1 MRSPRGFTLVEAL
14 VTLAVLAILLGVFF
28 VNLRPLY
35 NPLEDAANR
44 LEGFLKQTR
53 AKAMATTSA
62 YQVKIAGNRLV
73 AKRAKRCSDTI
84 WNPDPRLTLEL
95 PHGIAIRSNP
105 DQPLCFTS
113 RGHAVTPLT
122 YVLTDGKGDSRTL
135 QVYLGGAVRR

>member
-1 MRSPRGFTLVEAL
+1 M
-14 VTLAVLAILLGVFF
+14 TLAVLAILFGAFF

-62 YQVKIAGNRLV
+62 YQVKIDGNRLV
-73 AKRAKRCSDTI
+73 AKRAKRCSDTT
-84 WNPDPRLTLEL
+84 WKPDPRLTLEL
-95 PHGIAIRSNP
+95 PHGIEISSNP
-105 DQPLCFTS
+105 KDPLCFTS
-113 RGHAVTPLT
+113 RGYAVTPLT
-122 YVLTDGKGDSRTL
+122 YVLTDGRGDSRTL